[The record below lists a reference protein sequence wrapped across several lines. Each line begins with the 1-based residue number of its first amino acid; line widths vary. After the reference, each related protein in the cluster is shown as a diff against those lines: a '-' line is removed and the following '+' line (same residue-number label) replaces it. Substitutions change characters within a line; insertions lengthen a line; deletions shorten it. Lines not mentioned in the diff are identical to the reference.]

1 MFNECVNECQ
11 TSQITTKI
19 VGSQISS
26 SLEERVKGVQEG
38 ARDESGRGIPNST
51 FRTYLIFIMSE
62 VMSNLSNGFRGIER
76 FFRSASGMPTL
87 RSYPR
92 HLFRFREEKAFTSF
106 LLND

>member
-38 ARDESGRGIPNST
+38 ARDESGGGIPNSI
-51 FRTYLIFIMSE
+51 FRT
-62 VMSNLSNGFRGIER
+62 
-76 FFRSASGMPTL
+76 
-87 RSYPR
+87 
-92 HLFRFREEKAFTSF
+92 LF
-106 LLND
+106 L

>member
-26 SLEERVKGVQEG
+26 SLEERVKGVQQEG

-51 FRTYLIFIMSE
+51 FC
-62 VMSNLSNGFRGIER
+62 
-76 FFRSASGMPTL
+76 TL
-87 RSYPR
+87 
-92 HLFRFREEKAFTSF
+92 F
-106 LLND
+106 L

>member
-51 FRTYLIFIMSE
+51 FR
-62 VMSNLSNGFRGIER
+62 NL
-76 FFRSASGMPTL
+76 
-87 RSYPR
+87 
-92 HLFRFREEKAFTSF
+92 F
-106 LLND
+106 L